1 MATPGAM
8 ASIPPPPVQPLRA
21 RGGRVEIIDQT
32 LLPAEERWIHLATIE
47 DVWEAIRAL
56 RIRGAPAIGIAAGY
70 GMAIAAEASTAADRD
85 AFLADVAAARDYLKT
100 SRPTAV
106 NLAWAAE
113 RVYRVLAGSG
123 LERVEELRRLAW
135 DEARRIFDEDV
146 DTCRRI
152 GLAGAELLHGNVL
165 THCNTGG
172 LATGGYGTAL
182 AAIYMAHALG
192 SPIHVY
198 VDETRPLLQG
208 ARLTTWELAKAGIE
222 ATLIADGAAAT
233 VLSRGDVGAVIVG
246 ADRVAANG
254 DVANKIGTLG
264 VAILARYFG
273 VPFYVAMPVSTID
286 FETPDGASI
295 PIEERDP
302 AEVTTFNGVPAS
314 PPGTR
319 AYNPAFDVT
328 PAELVTAFITEHG
341 VIRPPYTENLARLRN
356 R

>member
-1 MATPGAM
+1 MDR
-8 ASIPPPPVQPLRA
+8 IPPPPVQPLRV
-21 RGGRVEIIDQT
+21 RQGRVEIIDQT
-32 LLPAEERWIHLATIE
+32 LLPGEERWIELATVE

-70 GMAIAAEASTAADRD
+70 GMALVANASGAAERA
-85 AFLADVAAARDYLKT
+85 AFLADMAAARDYLT
-100 SRPTAV
+100 TARPTAV
-106 NLAWAAE
+106 NLAWAAR
-113 RVYRVLAGSG
+113 RVYRVLEESG
-123 LERVEELRRLAW
+123 LESVAELRALAW

-233 VLSRGDVGAVIVG
+233 VLSRGNVSAVIVG

-264 VAILARYFG
+264 VAVLAKHFG

-286 FETPDGASI
+286 FDTPDGGSI

-302 AEVTTFNGVPAS
+302 AEVTSFNGVPSS

-328 PAELVTAFITEHG
+328 PAELVSAFVTEHG
-341 VIRPPYTENLARLRN
+341 VIRPPYTENLVRLSGL
-356 R
+356 